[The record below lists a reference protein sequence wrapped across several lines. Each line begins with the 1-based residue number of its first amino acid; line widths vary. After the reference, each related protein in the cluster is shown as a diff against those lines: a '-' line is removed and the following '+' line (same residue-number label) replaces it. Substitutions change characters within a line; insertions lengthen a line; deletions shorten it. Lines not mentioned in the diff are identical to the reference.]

1 MELNEEYFE
10 KTKTDNWFRF
20 SDKLICN
27 FEDGSVFISDGEF
40 NYPLKHIKTVKQW
53 EDLHLNLT
61 GKKL

>member
-10 KTKTDNWFRF
+10 KTKTDNWFKF
-20 SDKLICN
+20 SDKLICT
-27 FEDGSVFISDGEF
+27 FEDGNVFISDGEF